1 MTTIILDRSE
11 CSVGS
16 SGPDSSYFR
25 RDATSDPAT
34 AHRMRSR
41 VRGHA
46 CRSNVQARA
55 ARGEA
60 TGISAEDERLWS
72 DTAYV
77 RTLLRHYGIR
87 ASDRAQ
93 PFPSWKALPDL
104 ALLAIKWR
112 MQRSRSFWHWVV
124 FWRGPRGAVVL
135 DPKQALRTHRR
146 TDFGRMRPKWLIE
159 ISRPA
164 LSHRNSPHA
173 RLKTERFS
181 SD

>member
-1 MTTIILDRSE
+1 MIVLNAQWGAAVRTHHT
-11 CSVGS
+11 
-16 SGPDSSYFR
+16 F
-25 RDATSDPAT
+25 DAMQPVIQQQPTGCGLACV
-34 AHRMRSR
+34 AMLAR
-41 VRGHA
+41 VTYKDVQHA
-46 CRSNVQARA
+46 AKQF
-55 ARGEA
+55 G
-60 TGISAEDERLWS
+60 TSAEDERLWS

>member
-1 MTTIILDRSE
+1 MQPVIQQQPTGCGLA
-11 CSVGS
+11 CV
-16 SGPDSSYFR
+16 
-25 RDATSDPAT
+25 AMLA
-34 AHRMRSR
+34 R
-41 VRGHA
+41 VTYKDVQHA
-46 CRSNVQARA
+46 AKQF
-55 ARGEA
+55 
-60 TGISAEDERLWS
+60 GISAEDERLWS